1 MSPSVRAL
9 LVAVMALALVA
20 SVSAAP
26 TSVSAKM
33 SPVSRGSSSGTTSDK
48 CFCAMWFNEGCT
60 RIETFVCNS
69 RDECKTACCEA
80 LDEDESATSADMH
93 GIQC

>member
-1 MSPSVRAL
+1 MLPGFDFPRFLVLHAVPSVC
-9 LVAVMALALVA
+9 
-20 SVSAAP
+20 S
-26 TSVSAKM
+26 
-33 SPVSRGSSSGTTSDK
+33 
-48 CFCAMWFNEGCT
+48 FCAMWFNEGCT